1 LEQKIE
7 DMLKKAEED
16 EQKLKLKT
24 KQSKDSSPSTESKT
38 GP

>member
-16 EQKLKLKT
+16 ERTLKLKT
-24 KQSKDSSPSTESKT
+24 EQAKDSSPSTESKT
-38 GP
+38 GS